1 MLFNSYIFIFCF
13 LPICILGYFLL
24 NKTKKYQLGHGFLL
38 GMSLW
43 FYGYFNPGYLLII
56 IASVAVNYLIYKWM
70 KRLQQKALLE
80 ASTVNPELDILPISS
95 VGKLKKCKPTWAISS
110 SKT

>member
-1 MLFNSYIFIFCF
+1 MLFNSYIFIFVF

-24 NKTKKYQLGHGFLL
+24 NKTKRYKLGLVFLL

-56 IASVAVNYLIYKWM
+56 ISSVIVNYLFYLWM
-70 KRLQQKALLE
+70 KRLQNGAILE
-80 ASTVNPELDILPISS
+80 ATTMN
-95 VGKLKKCKPTWAISS
+95 
-110 SKT
+110 